1 MSDYVYETNHIE
13 KFDFGNFLVEN
24 GCVKFFRTVFET
36 INGNLDYERVKRE
49 NVRILENERTEKK

>member
-24 GCVKFFRTVFET
+24 GLGKLFRTVFEV
-36 INGNLDYERVKRE
+36 INRNLDYERVKRE
-49 NVRILENERTEKK
+49 NVII